1 MKHVILESKLAKILV
16 LILLTSTVYKCTF
29 DDIISTTYD
38 GLYCAIITY
47 QNSRTGT
54 SSEYEL
60 KIEVENNELS
70 KILWPNGG
78 WLDQD
83 HFHPVEFDKDGY
95 CEFVSDKDYEY
106 TIQII
111 SKNCDNST
119 DAYKL
124 QDQIIYDRELTLCT
138 RCQSE
143 KDRFEEYCD
152 ECNEKLC
159 LKCGQFD
166 NSKYYTDDL
175 CYNCERKDK
184 TCIRCGTYDRWMSK
198 FDDFCSDCN

>member
-1 MKHVILESKLAKILV
+1 MKYLIFKSNLAKLLV
-16 LILLTSTVYKCTF
+16 LILLTSTVYKCNF
-29 DDIISTTYD
+29 DEITSTTYD
-38 GLYCAIITY
+38 GSYCAIITY
-47 QNSRTGT
+47 HNSRTGT

-83 HFHPVEFDKDGY
+83 HFYPVEFDKDGY
-95 CEFVSDKDYEY
+95 CEFVSDMDYEY

-124 QDQIIYDRELTLCT
+124 QDQIIYDRELTFCT

-143 KDRFEEYCD
+143 KDKYEEYCD
-152 ECNEKLC
+152 DCNNKLC
-159 LKCGQFD
+159 QKCGQFD
-166 NSKYYTDDL
+166 NSKYYADDL
-175 CYNCERKDK
+175 CYYCERKEK
-184 TCIRCGTYDRWMSK
+184 TCKRCGTYDRWMSR
-198 FDDFCSDCN
+198 FDDLCSDCD